1 MSSNK
6 ERQSYQ
12 KKESINNKIRT
23 NIVNLNNSKNQ
34 CLYKKEILSSLLK
47 LPTKIKQDGIIK
59 SYKIK
64 NIERENKIYNS
75 RPITVNLNK
84 SFTQSNLISPY
95 KKNNNN
101 NNFNEKNN
109 IEIVIN
115 NLNDLFNQIQISFFQ
130 KQNCLND
137 INNWI
142 EMFYNNINIIIE
154 NFNANEYLPLINN
167 SLNLL
172 FFSIIIIYDIC
183 CQNKIDFYIEDIKII
198 FNNFIL
204 LSESIFERCKNN
216 GINLQQQSNLISV
229 SNKDLNSNL
238 TQLIKYYNQINYN
251 ISKEIDNLFKRLRR
265 INSSDIYDF
274 YQTKI
279 KLFEIKE
286 KNKNNNLNNINN
298 YSDNETY
305 NLNYNSFYP
314 RNKNNVLIS
323 HYDSNTINLFNNKR
337 NNEEYN
343 NKKYSTYTSNSTPNP
358 SNNYSDII
366 KKGPGKFLTT
376 EINFVGAALSNG
388 VIFPFKKTSAMRLK
402 EKNDR
407 LRSISNNSNYSDN
420 NLDYYNQ
427 SNNNYSNNTSPIYH
441 SNFFNDNNYNN
452 NNEIIEYE
460 NKNYYNVNHI
470 KNNKSNIIRN
480 IIDNNNYS
488 KNNNYYYN
496 NENIGKI
503 DLNIPEPNINYNQRT
518 INLNTPLIPFSPDKP
533 YTLIL
538 DLEETLSYISK
549 NTKKIYL
556 RPYLREFLNSLLPYY
571 ELIII
576 TNYYKDYADQ
586 IINFI
591 ENQRKYFDYRLYRQ
605 NSNYSNEKYNYKN
618 IQKLGR
624 DYKRTIIIDDKDENI
639 ELNNAIIIKS
649 FIINENYNFNINDSV
664 LYDLINILIKI
675 AKEEPNDIR
684 HCLRKYRNEINRQIT
699 K

>member
-75 RPITVNLNK
+75 RPITVNLSK

-95 KKNNNN
+95 KNNNNN

-142 EMFYNNINIIIE
+142 EMFYNNINVIIE

-286 KNKNNNLNNINN
+286 KNTNNNLNNINN
-298 YSDNETY
+298 YSDNKTY

-323 HYDSNTINLFNNKR
+323 HYNSNTINLFNNKN

-358 SNNYSDII
+358 SNNYSEII

-376 EINFVGAALSNG
+376 EINFIGAALSNG

-452 NNEIIEYE
+452 NEIIEYE
-460 NKNYYNVNHI
+460 NNNYYNVNNI
-470 KNNKSNIIRN
+470 KNTKSNIIRN
-480 IIDNNNYS
+480 IITDNNNYS
-488 KNNNYYYN
+488 KNNNDYYN

-503 DLNIPEPNINYNQRT
+503 DFNIPEPNINYNQRT

-605 NSNYSNEKYNYKN
+605 NSNYSNDKYNYKN

-684 HCLRKYRNEINRQIT
+684 HCLKKYRNEINRQIT

>member
-75 RPITVNLNK
+75 RPITVNLSK

-95 KKNNNN
+95 KNNNNN

-142 EMFYNNINIIIE
+142 EMFYNNINVIIE

-323 HYDSNTINLFNNKR
+323 HYNSNTINLFNNKR

-343 NKKYSTYTSNSTPNP
+343 NKKYSSYTSNSTPNP
-358 SNNYSDII
+358 SNNYSEII

-376 EINFVGAALSNG
+376 EINFIGAALSNG

-571 ELIII
+571 
-576 TNYYKDYADQ
+576 DYADQ

-684 HCLRKYRNEINRQIT
+684 HCLKKYRNEINRQIT

>member
-75 RPITVNLNK
+75 RPITVNLSK

-95 KKNNNN
+95 KNNNNN

-142 EMFYNNINIIIE
+142 EMFYNNINVIIE

-286 KNKNNNLNNINN
+286 KNTNNNLNNINN
-298 YSDNETY
+298 YSDNKTY

-323 HYDSNTINLFNNKR
+323 HYNSNTINLFNNKN

-358 SNNYSDII
+358 SNNYSEII

-376 EINFVGAALSNG
+376 EINFIGAALSNG

-427 SNNNYSNNTSPIYH
+427 SNNIYSNNTSPIYH

-452 NNEIIEYE
+452 NEIIEYE
-460 NKNYYNVNHI
+460 NNNYYNVNNI
-470 KNNKSNIIRN
+470 KNTKSNIIRN
-480 IIDNNNYS
+480 IITDNNNYS
-488 KNNNYYYN
+488 KNNNDYYN

-605 NSNYSNEKYNYKN
+605 NSNYSNDKYNYKN

-684 HCLRKYRNEINRQIT
+684 HCLKKYRNEINRQIT

>member
-115 NLNDLFNQIQISFFQ
+115 NLNDIFNQIQISLFQ
-130 KQNCLND
+130 KKNCLND

-323 HYDSNTINLFNNKR
+323 HYNSNTINLFNNKR

-605 NSNYSNEKYNYKN
+605 NSNYSNDKYNYKN

>member
-75 RPITVNLNK
+75 RPITVNLSK

-95 KKNNNN
+95 KNNNNN

-142 EMFYNNINIIIE
+142 EMFYNNINVIIE

-286 KNKNNNLNNINN
+286 KNTNNNLNNINN
-298 YSDNETY
+298 YSDNKTY

-323 HYDSNTINLFNNKR
+323 HYNSNTINLFNNKN

-358 SNNYSDII
+358 SNNYSEII

-376 EINFVGAALSNG
+376 EINFIGAALSNG

-452 NNEIIEYE
+452 NEIIEYE
-460 NKNYYNVNHI
+460 NNNYYNVNNI
-470 KNNKSNIIRN
+470 KNTKSNIIRN
-480 IIDNNNYS
+480 IITDNNNYS
-488 KNNNYYYN
+488 KNNNDYYN

-605 NSNYSNEKYNYKN
+605 NSNYSNDKYNYKN

-684 HCLRKYRNEINRQIT
+684 HCLKKYRNEINRQIT

>member
-323 HYDSNTINLFNNKR
+323 HYNSNTINLFNNKR

>member
-12 KKESINNKIRT
+12 KKESINNKLRT
-23 NIVNLNNSKNQ
+23 NIVNLNNSINQ

-84 SFTQSNLISPY
+84 SFNQSNLISPY
-95 KKNNNN
+95 KNNNNN

-115 NLNDLFNQIQISFFQ
+115 NLNDLFNQIQISLFQ
-130 KQNCLND
+130 KKNCLND

-216 GINLQQQSNLISV
+216 KIDLQQQSNLISV
-229 SNKDLNSNL
+229 SNKDLNYNL

-298 YSDNETY
+298 YSDSKTY

-323 HYDSNTINLFNNKR
+323 HYNSNTINLFNNKR

-343 NKKYSTYTSNSTPNP
+343 NKKYSSYTSNSTPNP
-358 SNNYSDII
+358 SNNYSKII

-376 EINFVGAALSNG
+376 EINFIGAALSNG

-420 NLDYYNQ
+420 NIDYYNQ

-452 NNEIIEYE
+452 NEIIEYE
-460 NKNYYNVNHI
+460 NNNYYNVNHI

-480 IIDNNNYS
+480 IITDNNNFS
-488 KNNNYYYN
+488 KINNDYYN

-518 INLNTPLIPFSPDKP
+518 ININTPLIPFSPDKP

-664 LYDLINILIKI
+664 LFDLINILIKI
-675 AKEEPNDIR
+675 AKEEPSDIR

>member
-142 EMFYNNINIIIE
+142 DMFYNNINIIIE

-358 SNNYSDII
+358 SNNYSEII

-452 NNEIIEYE
+452 NEIIEYE
-460 NKNYYNVNHI
+460 NKNY
-470 KNNKSNIIRN
+470 
-480 IIDNNNYS
+480 
-488 KNNNYYYN
+488 
-496 NENIGKI
+496 
-503 DLNIPEPNINYNQRT
+503 
-518 INLNTPLIPFSPDKP
+518 
-533 YTLIL
+533 
-538 DLEETLSYISK
+538 
-549 NTKKIYL
+549 
-556 RPYLREFLNSLLPYY
+556 
-571 ELIII
+571 
-576 TNYYKDYADQ
+576 
-586 IINFI
+586 
-591 ENQRKYFDYRLYRQ
+591 
-605 NSNYSNEKYNYKN
+605 
-618 IQKLGR
+618 
-624 DYKRTIIIDDKDENI
+624 
-639 ELNNAIIIKS
+639 
-649 FIINENYNFNINDSV
+649 
-664 LYDLINILIKI
+664 
-675 AKEEPNDIR
+675 
-684 HCLRKYRNEINRQIT
+684 
-699 K
+699 

>member
-204 LSESIFERCKNN
+204 LSENIFERCKNN
-216 GINLQQQSNLISV
+216 KMNL
-229 SNKDLNSNL
+229 
-238 TQLIKYYNQINYN
+238 
-251 ISKEIDNLFKRLRR
+251 
-265 INSSDIYDF
+265 
-274 YQTKI
+274 
-279 KLFEIKE
+279 
-286 KNKNNNLNNINN
+286 
-298 YSDNETY
+298 
-305 NLNYNSFYP
+305 
-314 RNKNNVLIS
+314 
-323 HYDSNTINLFNNKR
+323 
-337 NNEEYN
+337 
-343 NKKYSTYTSNSTPNP
+343 
-358 SNNYSDII
+358 
-366 KKGPGKFLTT
+366 
-376 EINFVGAALSNG
+376 
-388 VIFPFKKTSAMRLK
+388 
-402 EKNDR
+402 
-407 LRSISNNSNYSDN
+407 
-420 NLDYYNQ
+420 
-427 SNNNYSNNTSPIYH
+427 
-441 SNFFNDNNYNN
+441 
-452 NNEIIEYE
+452 
-460 NKNYYNVNHI
+460 
-470 KNNKSNIIRN
+470 
-480 IIDNNNYS
+480 
-488 KNNNYYYN
+488 
-496 NENIGKI
+496 
-503 DLNIPEPNINYNQRT
+503 
-518 INLNTPLIPFSPDKP
+518 
-533 YTLIL
+533 
-538 DLEETLSYISK
+538 
-549 NTKKIYL
+549 
-556 RPYLREFLNSLLPYY
+556 
-571 ELIII
+571 
-576 TNYYKDYADQ
+576 
-586 IINFI
+586 
-591 ENQRKYFDYRLYRQ
+591 
-605 NSNYSNEKYNYKN
+605 
-618 IQKLGR
+618 
-624 DYKRTIIIDDKDENI
+624 
-639 ELNNAIIIKS
+639 
-649 FIINENYNFNINDSV
+649 
-664 LYDLINILIKI
+664 
-675 AKEEPNDIR
+675 
-684 HCLRKYRNEINRQIT
+684 
-699 K
+699 

>member
-1 MSSNK
+1 MMNK
-6 ERQSYQ
+6 
-12 KKESINNKIRT
+12 KP
-23 NIVNLNNSKNQ
+23 NIFTLPKN
-34 CLYKKEILSSLLK
+34 
-47 LPTKIKQDGIIK
+47 G
-59 SYKIK
+59 
-64 NIERENKIYNS
+64 
-75 RPITVNLNK
+75 
-84 SFTQSNLISPY
+84 LIY
-95 KKNNNN
+95 KKNLLSSIKDIPINTHIFNLTNTFLKNFKIPNLENKKSNPSSTSLSTNSTPLKIPIKENNDSIKDSKN
-101 NNFNEKNN
+101 KINDYQYRQLIIKVNELFLKIKKLYLQNYPCFNECILWIESFRNLYFFL
-109 IEIVIN
+109 IEIN
-115 NLNDLFNQIQISFFQ
+115 
-130 KQNCLND
+130 K
-137 INNWI
+137 
-142 EMFYNNINIIIE
+142 E
-154 NFNANEYLPLINN
+154 NEYYDSVNCCLLIM
-167 SLNLL
+167 

-286 KNKNNNLNNINN
+286 KNTNNNLNNINN

-323 HYDSNTINLFNNKR
+323 HYNSNTINLFNNKN

-358 SNNYSDII
+358 SNNYSEII

-376 EINFVGAALSNG
+376 EINFIGAALSNG

-452 NNEIIEYE
+452 NEIIEYE
-460 NKNYYNVNHI
+460 NNNYYNVNNI
-470 KNNKSNIIRN
+470 KNTKSNIIRN
-480 IIDNNNYS
+480 IITDNNNYF
-488 KNNNYYYN
+488 KNNNDYYN

-503 DLNIPEPNINYNQRT
+503 DFNIPEPNINYNQRT

-684 HCLRKYRNEINRQIT
+684 HCLKKYRNEINRQIT

>member
-75 RPITVNLNK
+75 RPITVNLSK

-95 KKNNNN
+95 KNNNNN

-142 EMFYNNINIIIE
+142 EMFYNNINVIIE

-286 KNKNNNLNNINN
+286 KNTNNNLNNINN
-298 YSDNETY
+298 YNDNKTY

-323 HYDSNTINLFNNKR
+323 HYNSNTINLFNNKN

-358 SNNYSDII
+358 SNNYSEII

-376 EINFVGAALSNG
+376 EINFIGAALSNG

-452 NNEIIEYE
+452 NEIIEYE
-460 NKNYYNVNHI
+460 NNNYYNVNNI
-470 KNNKSNIIRN
+470 KNTKSNIIRN
-480 IIDNNNYS
+480 IITDNNNYS
-488 KNNNYYYN
+488 KNNNDYYN

-605 NSNYSNEKYNYKN
+605 NSNYSNDKYNYKN

-684 HCLRKYRNEINRQIT
+684 HCLKKYRNEINRQIT

>member
-323 HYDSNTINLFNNKR
+323 HYNSNTINLFNNKR

-441 SNFFNDNNYNN
+441 SNFFNDNNYN

>member
-1 MSSNK
+1 
-6 ERQSYQ
+6 
-12 KKESINNKIRT
+12 
-23 NIVNLNNSKNQ
+23 
-34 CLYKKEILSSLLK
+34 
-47 LPTKIKQDGIIK
+47 
-59 SYKIK
+59 
-64 NIERENKIYNS
+64 
-75 RPITVNLNK
+75 
-84 SFTQSNLISPY
+84 
-95 KKNNNN
+95 
-101 NNFNEKNN
+101 
-109 IEIVIN
+109 
-115 NLNDLFNQIQISFFQ
+115 
-130 KQNCLND
+130 
-137 INNWI
+137 
-142 EMFYNNINIIIE
+142 MFYNNINIIIE

-216 GINLQQQSNLISV
+216 KIDLQQQSNLISV

-323 HYDSNTINLFNNKR
+323 HYNSNTINLFNNKR

-343 NKKYSTYTSNSTPNP
+343 NKKYSTYTSNSTSNP
-358 SNNYSDII
+358 SNIFSDII

-407 LRSISNNSNYSDN
+407 LRRISNNSNYSDN

>member
-75 RPITVNLNK
+75 RPITVNLSK

-95 KKNNNN
+95 KNNNNN

-142 EMFYNNINIIIE
+142 EMFYNNINVIIE

-286 KNKNNNLNNINN
+286 KNTNNNLNNINN
-298 YSDNETY
+298 YNDNKTY

-323 HYDSNTINLFNNKR
+323 HYNSNTINLFNNKN

-358 SNNYSDII
+358 SNNYSEII

-376 EINFVGAALSNG
+376 EINFIGAALSNG

-452 NNEIIEYE
+452 NEIIEYE
-460 NKNYYNVNHI
+460 NNNYYNVNNI
-470 KNNKSNIIRN
+470 KNTKSNIIRN
-480 IIDNNNYS
+480 IITDNNNYS
-488 KNNNYYYN
+488 KNNNDYYN

-503 DLNIPEPNINYNQRT
+503 DFNIPEPNINYNQRT

-605 NSNYSNEKYNYKN
+605 NSNYSNDKYNYKN

-684 HCLRKYRNEINRQIT
+684 HCLKKYRNEINRQIT

>member
-1 MSSNK
+1 
-6 ERQSYQ
+6 
-12 KKESINNKIRT
+12 
-23 NIVNLNNSKNQ
+23 
-34 CLYKKEILSSLLK
+34 
-47 LPTKIKQDGIIK
+47 
-59 SYKIK
+59 
-64 NIERENKIYNS
+64 
-75 RPITVNLNK
+75 
-84 SFTQSNLISPY
+84 
-95 KKNNNN
+95 
-101 NNFNEKNN
+101 
-109 IEIVIN
+109 
-115 NLNDLFNQIQISFFQ
+115 
-130 KQNCLND
+130 
-137 INNWI
+137 
-142 EMFYNNINIIIE
+142 
-154 NFNANEYLPLINN
+154 
-167 SLNLL
+167 
-172 FFSIIIIYDIC
+172 
-183 CQNKIDFYIEDIKII
+183 
-198 FNNFIL
+198 
-204 LSESIFERCKNN
+204 
-216 GINLQQQSNLISV
+216 
-229 SNKDLNSNL
+229 
-238 TQLIKYYNQINYN
+238 
-251 ISKEIDNLFKRLRR
+251 
-265 INSSDIYDF
+265 
-274 YQTKI
+274 
-279 KLFEIKE
+279 
-286 KNKNNNLNNINN
+286 
-298 YSDNETY
+298 
-305 NLNYNSFYP
+305 
-314 RNKNNVLIS
+314 
-323 HYDSNTINLFNNKR
+323 
-337 NNEEYN
+337 
-343 NKKYSTYTSNSTPNP
+343 
-358 SNNYSDII
+358 
-366 KKGPGKFLTT
+366 
-376 EINFVGAALSNG
+376 
-388 VIFPFKKTSAMRLK
+388 MRLK

-441 SNFFNDNNYNN
+441 SNFFNDNNYN

>member
-75 RPITVNLNK
+75 RPITVNLSK

-95 KKNNNN
+95 KNNNNN

-115 NLNDLFNQIQISFFQ
+115 NLNDLFNQTQISFFQ

-142 EMFYNNINIIIE
+142 EMFYNNINVIIE

-286 KNKNNNLNNINN
+286 KNTNNNLNNINN
-298 YSDNETY
+298 YSDNKTY

-323 HYDSNTINLFNNKR
+323 HYNSNTINLFNNKN

-358 SNNYSDII
+358 SNNYSEII

-376 EINFVGAALSNG
+376 EINFIGAALSNG

-452 NNEIIEYE
+452 NEIIEYE
-460 NKNYYNVNHI
+460 NNNYYNVNNI
-470 KNNKSNIIRN
+470 KNTKSNIIRN
-480 IIDNNNYS
+480 IITDNNNYS
-488 KNNNYYYN
+488 KNNNDYYN

-605 NSNYSNEKYNYKN
+605 NSNYSNDKYNYKN

-684 HCLRKYRNEINRQIT
+684 HCLKKYRNEINRQIT

>member
-75 RPITVNLNK
+75 RPITVNLSK

-95 KKNNNN
+95 KNNNNN

-142 EMFYNNINIIIE
+142 EMFYNNINVIIE

-286 KNKNNNLNNINN
+286 KNTNNNLNNINN
-298 YSDNETY
+298 YSDNKTY

-323 HYDSNTINLFNNKR
+323 HYNSNTINLFNNKN

-358 SNNYSDII
+358 SNNYSEII

-376 EINFVGAALSNG
+376 EINFIGAALSNG

-452 NNEIIEYE
+452 NEIIEYE
-460 NKNYYNVNHI
+460 NNNYYNVNNI
-470 KNNKSNIIRN
+470 KNTKSNIIRN
-480 IIDNNNYS
+480 IITDNNNYF
-488 KNNNYYYN
+488 KNNNDYYN

-605 NSNYSNEKYNYKN
+605 NSNYSNDKYNYKN

-684 HCLRKYRNEINRQIT
+684 HCLKKYRNEINRQIT

>member
-323 HYDSNTINLFNNKR
+323 HYNSNTINLFNNKR

-605 NSNYSNEKYNYKN
+605 NSNYSNDKYNYKN